1 MKKILIVQ
9 PIHEK
14 GMELLKS
21 NSNYTYEVVEDLSVE
36 NVKQKIIDADAVSLR
51 TSILPAEAIENAKKL
66 KIISRHGVGYDN
78 IDLDSC
84 KKKKYRC
91 SDNCNSK
98 CCSGCRTCSFHAFK
112 YIKKKKYVRSISQK
126 WKIY

>member
-36 NVKQKIIDADAVSLR
+36 NVKQKIIDVDAVSLR

-66 KIISRHGVGYDN
+66 KIISRHGVGYDLSL
-78 IDLDSC
+78 I
-84 KKKKYRC
+84 
-91 SDNCNSK
+91 
-98 CCSGCRTCSFHAFK
+98 H
-112 YIKKKKYVRSISQK
+112 I
-126 WKIY
+126 

>member
-36 NVKQKIIDADAVSLR
+36 NVKQKIIDVR
-51 TSILPAEAIENAKKL
+51 IVVISILKRFANAL
-66 KIISRHGVGYDN
+66 
-78 IDLDSC
+78 
-84 KKKKYRC
+84 
-91 SDNCNSK
+91 
-98 CCSGCRTCSFHAFK
+98 
-112 YIKKKKYVRSISQK
+112 
-126 WKIY
+126 

>member
-36 NVKQKIIDADAVSLR
+36 NVKQKIINADAVSLR
-51 TSILPAEAIENAKKL
+51 TVSYTHLTLPTNRE
-66 KIISRHGVGYDN
+66 V
-78 IDLDSC
+78 
-84 KKKKYRC
+84 
-91 SDNCNSK
+91 
-98 CCSGCRTCSFHAFK
+98 
-112 YIKKKKYVRSISQK
+112 
-126 WKIY
+126 